1 MMECCNC
8 VYKSDALSEKEKM
21 VRGISYS
28 LLLSMVWIPF
38 YADPENIQKITSY
51 KVLLTTF
58 FLSHLVAL
66 LLGIF
71 IGCAKKNCWARKV
84 FHIYQNPF
92 IYCIQLQLRGII
104 NFRKRMLLI
113 NT

>member
-58 FLSHLVAL
+58 FSEPS
-66 LLGIF
+66 GCF
-71 IGCAKKNCWARKV
+71 IIR
-84 FHIYQNPF
+84 
-92 IYCIQLQLRGII
+92 
-104 NFRKRMLLI
+104 NFYWMC
-113 NT
+113 